1 MQFEAVVIDGTSAIR
16 ITINTDQIVVKNQEE
31 AALFMGVTIADM
43 KAGDNLDE
51 FFDMVRRLPKSSP
64 TLTIQQRL
72 AVATWRR
79 YMGEIF
85 PPENGGR

>member
-1 MQFEAVVIDGTSAIR
+1 MQLEAMTIGDKPAIKITIEINEVVIMS
-16 ITINTDQIVVKNQEE
+16 QEE
-31 AALFMGVTIADM
+31 AAMFMGVAIVGM
-43 KAGDNLDE
+43 KEGDRLDE
-51 FFDMVRRLPKSSP
+51 LYDMVRRLPRSSN
-64 TLTIQQRL
+64 TMTAQQRL